1 VGDSVSSW
9 NEALGSLLALDG
21 KSSARVSRSGLL
33 GMSFAKVSPD
43 MI

>member
-1 VGDSVSSW
+1 VGDSVSSR

-33 GMSFAKVSPD
+33 GICFLKT
-43 MI
+43 IRL